1 MRPQRAVGEY
11 ALPSSLAGWFTVTEV
26 DDVEAHAGDL
36 FRRAFRAPPPPTPHH
51 YVARVEMNGKPRTI
65 GYVHYERV
73 GDVYLCGGMCMDE
86 RTFRRLDGG
95 RRSALRLRA
104 AFTSRCCAI
113 RSLISR
119 MRRPSSATWG
129 DRRAERVDLRV
140 GFRHTGLPHLIVHC
154 PRRLPATER
163 QALIERIAS
172 LGPF

>member
-73 GDVYLCGGMCMDE
+73 PV
-86 RTFRRLDGG
+86 RRNVHG
-95 RRSALRLRA
+95 RAHVSP
-104 AFTSRCCAI
+104 SR
-113 RSLISR
+113 
-119 MRRPSSATWG
+119 
-129 DRRAERVDLRV
+129 RRAPQRAEAAGGVAEQML
-140 GFRHTGLPHLIVHC
+140 RHTFADLAHAKAIFGYV
-154 PRRLPATER
+154 
-163 QALIERIAS
+163 
-172 LGPF
+172 G